1 MKKQLFF
8 ALVTLNFVYL
18 ASCNKNSVSEL
29 EIPNIDSNYLTK
41 YTYTESNN
49 SFSYSVETSFIYD
62 SFKRVTKI
70 LVKPDSNYVTKFL
83 YNGSERLPYMM
94 SVDTSGVIESRTF
107 YTYLFNGQ
115 LSKDSTISKTFNTSG
130 QLNILIKIIKKYV
143 RSGDK
148 IYEAIRYERL
158 NTLNNNLQ
166 IENDFDTTTLD
177 LNDNPILLSQR
188 VRTINCTYG
197 SNPSPMVN
205 VNINP
210 IYSLEDDEAILFQI
224 MGSKNIINTWKHTN
238 INNGVGTI
246 TYNKNYT
253 NSYTFT
259 ANGYP
264 ASIMANAQ
272 NGTSLNFKFT
282 YGSLQ

>member
-130 QLNILIKIIKKYV
+130 QLNILIKIIKKYI

-188 VRTINCTYG
+188 VRTINCTYA

-210 IYSLEDDEAILFQI
+210 IYSLEDDEAILFQSI
-224 MGSKNIINTWKHTN
+224 GSKNIINTWKHTN

-253 NSYTFT
+253 NSYTFK

-264 ASIMANAQ
+264 SSIMANAQ

>member
-29 EIPNIDSNYLTK
+29 EIPNVDSNYLTK

-70 LVKPDSNYVTKFL
+70 LVKPDSNFVTKFL
-83 YNGSERLPYMM
+83 YHGSERLPYMM

-130 QLNILIKIIKKYV
+130 QLNILITIIKKYV

-177 LNDNPILLSQR
+177 LNDNPILLSHR

-210 IYSLEDDEAILFQI
+210 IYSLEDDEAILFQSI
-224 MGSKNIINTWKHTN
+224 GSKNIINTWKHTN

-253 NSYTFT
+253 NSYAFK

>member
-1 MKKQLFF
+1 MI
-8 ALVTLNFVYL
+8 VTLNVFYL
-18 ASCNKNSVSEL
+18 ASCNKNSVSEM
-29 EIPNIDSNYLTK
+29 EMPKVDSNYLIK
-41 YTYTESNN
+41 YTYIESNN
-49 SFSYSVETSFIYD
+49 SFSDSVVTSFIYD
-62 SFKRVTKI
+62 SLKRVTKI
-70 LVKPDSNYVTKFL
+70 LVKPDSNFVTKFL
-83 YNGSERLPYMM
+83 YNGTERLPYMTAI
-94 SVDTSGVIESRTF
+94 DTSGVIESRIF
-107 YTYLFNGQ
+107 YTYLSNGQ
-115 LSKDSTISKTFNTSG
+115 LSKDSTISKTFDVSG
-130 QLNILIKIIKKYV
+130 QLNILITIIKKYV

-148 IYEAIRYERL
+148 IYDAVRYERL
-158 NTLNNNLQ
+158 NTLTSNLR

-177 LNDNPILLSQR
+177 LNSNPILLSKR
-188 VRTINCTYG
+188 ERTINCTYG

-205 VNINP
+205 LNINP

-224 MGSKNIINTWKHTN
+224 MGSKNIITTWKHTD

-253 NSYTFT
+253 NSYTFK

-282 YGSLQ
+282 YGALQ

>member
-130 QLNILIKIIKKYV
+130 QLNILIKIIKKYI

-210 IYSLEDDEAILFQI
+210 IYSLEDDEAILFQSI
-224 MGSKNIINTWKHTN
+224 GSKNIINTWKHTN

-253 NSYTFT
+253 NSYTFK

-264 ASIMANAQ
+264 SSIMANAQ

>member
-49 SFSYSVETSFIYD
+49 SFLYSVETSFIYD

-130 QLNILIKIIKKYV
+130 QLNILIKIIKKYI

-210 IYSLEDDEAILFQI
+210 IYSLEDDEAILFQSI
-224 MGSKNIINTWKHTN
+224 GSKNIINTWKHTN

-253 NSYTFT
+253 NSYTFK

-264 ASIMANAQ
+264 SSIMANAQ